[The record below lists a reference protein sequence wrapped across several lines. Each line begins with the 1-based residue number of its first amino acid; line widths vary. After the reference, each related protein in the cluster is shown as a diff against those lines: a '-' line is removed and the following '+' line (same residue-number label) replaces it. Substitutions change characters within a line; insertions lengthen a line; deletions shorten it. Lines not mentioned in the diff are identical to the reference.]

1 VVEMMYSLETI
12 LEITGDVQF
21 ADHLERV
28 AYNALPAQ
36 ITDDFMERQYFQQ
49 ANQVN
54 VTRENRNFSLNHGGT
69 DVCFGLF
76 TGYPCCTS
84 NMHQGWPIFT
94 QNAWYATTDGGLAAL
109 YYAPTEVTAQ
119 IGDGTEITIVEETNY
134 PFEDN
139 VRFEINIP
147 EGKQVSF
154 PFKLRIPEWSKEASV
169 MVNGEEFSSPKPNQV
184 ITINRQWTDKD
195 VVELKLPAQVE
206 LNRWHERA
214 VSVDRG
220 PLNFV
225 LKIDAKW
232 EKVNNTKDPDRY
244 GEYYYEVTPQSPW
257 NYGLIDVAEDKI
269 QEQYELIR
277 KQHNGSFPWNPENAP
292 LEIKTEG
299 RRMLDWKLYNGS
311 AGPLPYSN
319 QYGAKTGDEVE
330 TITLIPYGCSSLRV
344 SEFPLVGNYHVM
356 R

>member
-1 VVEMMYSLETI
+1 
-12 LEITGDVQF
+12 
-21 ADHLERV
+21 
-28 AYNALPAQ
+28 
-36 ITDDFMERQYFQQ
+36 
-49 ANQVN
+49 
-54 VTRENRNFSLNHGGT
+54 
-69 DVCFGLF
+69 
-76 TGYPCCTS
+76 
-84 NMHQGWPIFT
+84 MHQGWPIFT
-94 QNAWYATTDGGLAAL
+94 QNAWYATADGGLSAL
-109 YYAPTEVTAQ
+109 YYAPTEVTARV
-119 IGDGTEITIVEETNY
+119 GDGTEITIVEETNY

-154 PFKLRIPEWSKEASV
+154 PLKLRIPEWSKEASV
-169 MVNGEEFSSPKPNQV
+169 LVNGEEFSSPEANQV
-184 ITINRQWTDKD
+184 IAIDRQWTDKD

-257 NYGLIDVAEDKI
+257 NYGLVDVAEDQI

-292 LEIKTEG
+292 LEIKTKA
-299 RRMLDWKLYNGS
+299 RRMPDWKLYNGS